1 MPRKLCW
8 IEVDEEGKATGTA
21 LDIVASEIGD
31 AIAADHAGEP
41 DINPAARAEVC
52 LAALPDATEEVVE
65 AVADALVMAALTNTE
80 IEPYNATAEARD
92 ILRRLASKEKK
103 K

>member
-8 IEVDEEGKATGTA
+8 IEVDEEGKAVGPI
-21 LDIVASEIGD
+21 DYSGIG
-31 AIAADHAGEP
+31 ISVQ
-41 DINPAARAEVC
+41 RAVVN
-52 LAALPDATEEVVE
+52 ALPDATEEVVE

-92 ILRRLASKEKK
+92 ILRRLAAASPSKEKADGA
-103 K
+103 

>member
-8 IEVDEEGKATGTA
+8 IEVDEEGRAIFSDPSAEATWWYEGA
-21 LDIVASEIGD
+21 VRQVLADI
-31 AIAADHAGEP
+31 
-41 DINPAARAEVC
+41 
-52 LAALPDATEEVVE
+52 PDATEEVVE
-65 AVADALVMAALTNTE
+65 VVADALAMAALTNTE

-92 ILRRLASKEKK
+92 ILTSLASKEKK